1 MTDAQR
7 CPVELIS
14 RPFMQ
19 DPYPHLAKLR
29 ESLPAA
35 VLEAGGF
42 RMWLITR
49 YEDVRRILAD
59 PDVCKDMVGR
69 RREIVKQS
77 LVDAT
82 RHVRLPHESRRSVL
96 DRDGDDHRRLRSALT
111 PMFRPENLAGL
122 RDGIEARAEELL
134 DALPLTEPVE
144 LLTAYVRPLVA
155 GVIADIVGVPADE
168 RAMFP
173 LWETAML
180 TSLKNEDV
188 AEAGRALYGFA
199 LRMIELKRTAPS
211 DDVYTWL
218 LGQHDEG
225 ILDFDELASTV
236 ALLLFAGSE
245 PAAVITTGI
254 STVLRHP
261 DQLAILLAEPELWPR
276 CVEEVMRYEPPFRML
291 PPRFSP
297 KDTQVAGTNVPPMEL
312 LLLSPAAAN
321 RDAERF
327 SNPDEFDVRRDTR
340 GHLGFGHGSHRCP
353 GAELGRMETLIAL
366 RAFFT
371 RFPHARVLE
380 EPSWR
385 PGLFMRRLHSL
396 PVLLEP

>member
-1 MTDAQR
+1 MQHPQQ

-14 RPFMQ
+14 RRFMH
-19 DPYPHLAKLR
+19 DPYPDLAELR
-29 ESLPAA
+29 QSMPAA

-42 RMWLITR
+42 RMWLISR

-59 PDVCKDMVGR
+59 PEVCKDMVGR
-69 RREIVKQS
+69 RREIVEQS
-77 LVDAT
+77 LVDST

-96 DRDGDDHRRLRSALT
+96 HRDGDDHRRLRGALT
-111 PMFRPENLAGL
+111 PMFRPEKLAGL
-122 RDGIEARAEELL
+122 REGIDERAEELL
-134 DALPLTEPVE
+134 DRLPLGEPVD

-155 GVIADIVGVPADE
+155 GVIADLVGVPADE
-168 RAMFP
+168 REMFP
-173 LWETAML
+173 IWETAML

-188 AEAGRALYGFA
+188 ADAGRALYGFA
-199 LRMIELKRTAPS
+199 LRMIELKRAEPS
-211 DDVYTWL
+211 DDVYSWL
-218 LGQHDEG
+218 LGLHDDG
-225 ILDFDELASTV
+225 TLDFDELASTF

-254 STVLRHP
+254 SLLLRHP
-261 DQLAILLAEPELWPR
+261 DQLTAVLTEPELWPN
-276 CVEEVMRYEPPFRML
+276 CVEEVLRYEPPFRNL

-297 KDTQVAGTNVPPMEL
+297 KATNVGDVEVPSMEL
-312 LLLSPAAAN
+312 LLLSPASAN
-321 RDAERF
+321 RDATRF
-327 SNPDEFDVRRDTR
+327 PDPDVFDVRRDTR

-353 GAELGRMETLIAL
+353 GAELGRLETQIAL

-371 RFPHARVLE
+371 RFPWARSLE

-396 PVLLEP
+396 PVLL